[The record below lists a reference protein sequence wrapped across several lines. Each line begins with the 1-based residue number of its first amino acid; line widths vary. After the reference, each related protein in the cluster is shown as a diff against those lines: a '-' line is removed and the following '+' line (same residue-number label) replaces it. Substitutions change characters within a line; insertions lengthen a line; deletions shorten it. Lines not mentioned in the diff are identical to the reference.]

1 MYPLCNESTEVHQA
15 KSLCAIARRLFIKA
29 DMQRFA
35 FLIRPKERE
44 ALKRL
49 SEAMDRSEG
58 AVLRTLIRQA
68 EHGLLLP
75 ADPQPPDL
83 PQPGPREVRHA
94 S

>member
-1 MYPLCNESTEVHQA
+1 MSD
-15 KSLCAIARRLFIKA
+15 KRRFG
-29 DMQRFA
+29 

-68 EHGLLLP
+68 ERDILP
-75 ADPQPPDL
+75 ADLAPTNRAYVQPQP
-83 PQPGPREVRHA
+83 EVCRA
-94 S
+94 